1 MFISVFDQFVSALI
15 SYIPLSIFWIN
26 DNYADL
32 TISGVF
38 LTFYSVGLA
47 FLRGTYFNL
56 LVRGQTF
63 RTNLGLFLF
72 SFLMATC
79 IVSTLMIYLYLT
91 FPDLIFQQRLVS
103 FSIAVAVVQEILRER
118 QIAAG
123 QQRRALLGDAI
134 WLFTTCLI
142 LIFISLEKNLDLVS
156 VLSSWGFGGLISIGF
171 LLLTQNNDFQAA
183 LDFSPSRT
191 SRELIYL
198 ALIPF
203 VGFSHTL
210 MYTYIYSSK
219 DLLNY
224 LFMTKAI
231 LFCTI
236 PLNFIINLQ
245 QFSLMR
251 DLHNGN
257 QDRVNLY
264 FKRQKILVF
273 LGVLS
278 GFTLFYIYL
287 DVESVSVT
295 HYLGFVTALFIGFLG
310 IMSNP
315 EILRKIVKGQF
326 KQVFLLRLIWL
337 IISFAS
343 FLIST
348 FFSSEMSLLLALVV
362 PDLILYIFLKASI
375 KMRML

>member
-1 MFISVFDQFVSALI
+1 MYISLLDQFVSALI
-15 SYIPLSIFWIN
+15 SYIPLSMFWIN

-38 LTFYSVGLA
+38 LTFYSIGLA

-72 SFLMATC
+72 SLLIAAC
-79 IVSTLMIYLYLT
+79 IVSALIIYLYLT
-91 FPDLIFQQRLVS
+91 FPELNFQQKLVS

-123 QQRRALLGDAI
+123 QQWRALLGDAI

-142 LIFISLEKNLDLVS
+142 LIFLFLERNLDLVS
-156 VLSSWGFGGLISIGF
+156 VFTSWGFGGLISIGF
-171 LLLTQNNDFQAA
+171 LLLTQNNDFQVA
-183 LDFSPSRT
+183 LDFSPSRI
-191 SRELIYL
+191 SRELTYL

-210 MYTYIYSSK
+210 LYTYIYSSE
-219 DLLNY
+219 DLLKY

-245 QFSLMR
+245 QFALMR
-251 DLHNGN
+251 DLHNSN
-257 QDRVNLY
+257 QDGVNLY
-264 FKRQKILVF
+264 FRRQKCRI
-273 LGVLS
+273 GLS
-278 GFTLFYIYL
+278 
-287 DVESVSVT
+287 
-295 HYLGFVTALFIGFLG
+295 
-310 IMSNP
+310 
-315 EILRKIVKGQF
+315 
-326 KQVFLLRLIWL
+326 
-337 IISFAS
+337 
-343 FLIST
+343 
-348 FFSSEMSLLLALVV
+348 
-362 PDLILYIFLKASI
+362 
-375 KMRML
+375 